1 MNMAEIIMAESMTKT
16 SNDTENTSEK
26 PSPRLIYTPSYMI
39 NVHARSSSLP
49 KAALSPAPS
58 QSSTTDDRPFSP
70 AWTLCDATPR
80 LLLIMI
86 AGQPHA
92 SLAKHIETIMS
103 RVSITDI
110 IIIGTAAHEPAIK
123 QLKIDAYH
131 ILGRM
136 QVQAGLQV
144 HTPETWDEAKL
155 DAIVKAATKT
165 RAIIRGV
172 LCCPEYEDAS
182 VPEKSILGLGT
193 IELEHAMR
201 QSTGFVHAVAKACTS
216 HLTSRQESPRKDMTN
231 TSLHDLRRSFFIVT
245 TTTSESPVAALTTAA
260 LESLVSML
268 KATYRASGLIIGHS
282 DTLLIPRRSSEKR
295 SGANYGSMRP
305 LDTGMPR
312 GPSKNAELSP
322 VSPIKLWNMWSRANE
337 LHI

>member
-1 MNMAEIIMAESMTKT
+1 MPETLPTMHGEDEDVADKQ
-16 SNDTENTSEK
+16 
-26 PSPRLIYTPSYMI
+26 SPRLIYTPSYMI

-49 KAALSPAPS
+49 KATLSPAPV
-58 QSSTTDDRPFSP
+58 QERPADDRGFTPFYS
-70 AWTLCDATPR
+70 LGDATPR

-86 AGQPHA
+86 AGRPDPA
-92 SLAKHIETIMS
+92 LAKHIETIMS

-110 IIIGTAAHEPAIK
+110 IIIGSTSHEGAVK

-136 QVQAGLQV
+136 QMGAGLQI
-144 HTPETWDEAKL
+144 HTLDAWDEAKL

-182 VPEKSILGLGT
+182 MPEKSILGLGT
-193 IELEHAMR
+193 TDLERAMR
-201 QSTGFVHAVAKACTS
+201 QSTGFVHAVAKACTP
-216 HLTSRQESPRKDMTN
+216 HLTARMDSPRKDMTN

-245 TTTSESPVAALTTAA
+245 TSISESPIAALTTAA

-268 KATYRASGLIIGHS
+268 RATYRASGLIIGHS

-295 SGANYGSMRP
+295 SARSANMRP
-305 LDTGMPR
+305 LDTGLPR
-312 GPSKNAELSP
+312 IPPKSIELSP

-337 LHI
+337 LHT

>member
-1 MNMAEIIMAESMTKT
+1 
-16 SNDTENTSEK
+16 
-26 PSPRLIYTPSYMI
+26 MI

-49 KAALSPAPS
+49 KATLNPAPV
-58 QSSTTDDRPFSP
+58 QETTTDDRAFTPFL
-70 AWTLCDATPR
+70 TLADATPR

-86 AGQPHA
+86 AGKPDPL
-92 SLAKHIETIMS
+92 LAKHIETIMS

-110 IIIGTAAHEPAIK
+110 IILGSKAHEGFVK

-136 QVQAGLQV
+136 QMGAGLQI
-144 HTPETWDEAKL
+144 HTLETWDEAKL

-172 LCCPEYEDAS
+172 LCCPEYEDS
-182 VPEKSILGLGT
+182 SMPEKSILGLGT
-193 IELEHAMR
+193 LDLERAMR
-201 QSTGFVHAVAKACTS
+201 QSTAFVHAVAKACTP
-216 HLTSRQESPRKDMTN
+216 HLTSRMESPRKDMTN
-231 TSLHDLRRSFFIVT
+231 NSLHDLRRSFFIVT
-245 TTTSESPVAALTTAA
+245 TSTSESPIAALTTAA

-268 KATYRASGLIIGHS
+268 RATYRASGLIIGHS

-295 SGANYGSMRP
+295 GARYANMRP

-312 GPSKNAELSP
+312 VPPKTTLELSP